1 MTSAGTLVDYGV
13 VVTIRSR
20 GSLKSPLCMRTKRDH
35 NYPNL
40 SLLTPFDVV
49 CNEF

>member
-1 MTSAGTLVDYGV
+1 MTSTRTLVDYGI

-20 GSLKSPLCMRTKRDH
+20 GSLKSPLCVRTKRDL

-49 CNEF
+49 